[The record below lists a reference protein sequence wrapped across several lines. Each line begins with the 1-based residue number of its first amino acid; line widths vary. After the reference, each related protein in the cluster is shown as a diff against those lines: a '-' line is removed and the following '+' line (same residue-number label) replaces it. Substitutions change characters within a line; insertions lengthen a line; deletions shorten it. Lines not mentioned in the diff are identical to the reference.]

1 MAQYNTN
8 LQLNKLKS
16 GIKNETEETLKIP
29 SNVVDGS
36 NNEHNFSHKLL
47 STNNQV
53 LRLCKAFANGSSA
66 NIKLSKTQL
75 GKRGQPGG
83 YLGRFIGPLLIAGL
97 PLIGNV
103 FKTLAKSVLIP
114 LGITPAVDI
123 QEKVFES
130 GNTTLIIFN
139 EDMNNTMKIIRSL
152 VDYLLYSLVY

>member
-1 MAQYNTN
+1 M
-8 LQLNKLKS
+8 
-16 GIKNETEETLKIP
+16 
-29 SNVVDGS
+29 
-36 NNEHNFSHKLL
+36 
-47 STNNQV
+47 
-53 LRLCKAFANGSSA
+53 RLCKAFANGSSA
-66 NIKLSKTQL
+66 NIKLSNTQL

-114 LGITPAVDI
+114 LGITTAVDI
-123 QEKVFES
+123 QEKMFES

>member
-8 LQLNKLKS
+8 LQLSKLKS
-16 GIKNETEETLKIP
+16 GIKIETEKTLKIP
-29 SNVVDGS
+29 SICDS

-75 GKRGQPGG
+75 GKRAQPGG

>member
-75 GKRGQPGG
+75 RKRGQSGG
-83 YLGRFIGPLLIAGL
+83 YLGGLLGSLLIAGL

-103 FKTLAKSVLIP
+103 FKTLTKSVLIP
-114 LGITPAVDI
+114 LGITTAVDI
-123 QEKVFES
+123 QEKMFES
-130 GNTTLIIFN
+130 GNTTIIIFN
-139 EDMNNTMKIIRSL
+139 KDMNKTMKIIRSL
-152 VDYLLYSLVY
+152 VYYLLYSLVY